1 MDKVL
6 NRHLVLG
13 VTGGIAAYKVA
24 ELARLLQRN
33 NVTVQVAMTESATKF
48 VTPATFQA
56 LTGRPV
62 ATDLWDAS
70 FDNQMGHIE
79 LSRGADAI
87 VIAPASADFIAKL
100 AHGIADD
107 LLSTAC
113 VARNCPLIVAPA
125 MNVEMWEN
133 PATRRNVAQ
142 LRADGVTILGPAAGE
157 QACGEVGLGRMSEP
171 DELLAGI
178 LAFLAPKTLAGRK
191 VLVTAGPTFEAI
203 DTVRGITNLS
213 SGRMGYAIA
222 DAAAALGAEVTLVSG
237 PTSIPAPA
245 AAHFVYVTSAAEM
258 ATAVKAHVA
267 GADFFFGVAA
277 VADYTPVAAS
287 GRKLKKSAEPM
298 EIKLKPTEDILA
310 YVATLPSGP
319 FCVGFAAESEN
330 LADYAQ
336 AKRARKKIPMI
347 VANLVQHTVG
357 REENEVT
364 IYDDRGAHPLARA
377 PKSRIAAGIVDHAVA
392 LAASRAKGGGGNNV
406 TPIKQV
412 S

>member
-1 MDKVL
+1 MDKGLNARVL
-6 NRHLVLG
+6 LG

-33 NVTVQVAMTESATKF
+33 NVEVQVAMTEAGTKF
-48 VTPATFQA
+48 VTPATFQG
-56 LTGRPV
+56 LTGKPV
-62 ATDLWDAS
+62 ITDLWDAS
-70 FDNQMGHIE
+70 FDNNMAHIE

-87 VIAPASADFIAKL
+87 LIAPASADFLAKL

-107 LLSTAC
+107 LLSTVC
-113 VARNCPLIVAPA
+113 VARNCPLLVAPA

-133 PATRRNVAQ
+133 AATQRNVAT
-142 LRADGVTILGPAAGE
+142 LRGDGVTILGPAAGD
-157 QACGEVGLGRMSEP
+157 QACGEVGMGRMLEAE
-171 DELLAGI
+171 ELLDGV
-178 LAFLAPKTLAGRK
+178 LAFLAPKKLAGRK
-191 VLVTAGPTFEAI
+191 VIVTAGPTFEAI

-213 SGRMGYAIA
+213 SGKMGYAIA
-222 DAAAALGAEVTLVSG
+222 EAAASQGADVTLISG
-237 PTSIPAPA
+237 PTALRPPAL
-245 AAHFVYVTSAAEM
+245 AHFVYVTSAAEM

-267 GADFFFGVAA
+267 GADYFFSVAA
-277 VADYTPVAAS
+277 VADYTPVATS
-287 GRKLKKSAEPM
+287 SRKLKKSAEPL
-298 EIKLKPTEDILA
+298 ELRLKPTEDILA
-310 YVATLPSGP
+310 AVAAMPGAP

-347 VANLVQHTVG
+347 VANLVQHTIG

-364 IYDDRGAHPLARA
+364 IYDDDGAHSLPRA
-377 PKSRIAAGIVDHAVA
+377 PKSKIAQGIVAHAMR
-392 LAASRAKGGGGNNV
+392 LADERRTAANV